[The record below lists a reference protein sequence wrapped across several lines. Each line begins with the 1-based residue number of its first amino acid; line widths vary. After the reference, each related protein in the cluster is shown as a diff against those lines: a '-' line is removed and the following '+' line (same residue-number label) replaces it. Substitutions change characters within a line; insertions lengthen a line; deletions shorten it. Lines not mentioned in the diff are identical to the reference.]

1 MELLQRTADLL
12 YQEFILDKWKEE
24 EEQMSLQAEALF
36 ALAIENQGDT
46 SSKPK
51 SKMEWSRIH

>member
-1 MELLQRTADLL
+1 MELLQRKADLL
-12 YQEFILDKWKEE
+12 YHEFILDKWKEE

-46 SSKPK
+46 SSKQK
-51 SKMEWSRIH
+51 SKME

>member
-1 MELLQRTADLL
+1 MELLQRKADLL
-12 YQEFILDKWKEE
+12 YHEFILDKWKE

-51 SKMEWSRIH
+51 SKME